1 MDKAYAILYTVYL
14 YETDENHIPVIKDY
28 SDFIFANS
36 IAEACHEIENK
47 FPEAVR
53 IDIQAFDYSR

>member
-1 MDKAYAILYTVYL
+1 MSYAILYTVYC
-14 YETDENHIPVIKDY
+14 YETDENHLPVLKDY

-36 IAEACHEIENK
+36 VTEACRDIENE

-53 IDIQAFDYSR
+53 IDIQGFDYSR